1 MRGQPTFKSFFF
13 FLGGGGVLNSETI
26 IPSVVCTYSEEGT
39 IFPALDKRQHYQLPI
54 L

>member
-1 MRGQPTFKSFFF
+1 MRGQPTFKSLVF
-13 FLGGGGVLNSETI
+13 FLGGGVLNSETI